1 MFRRKRDYSLDATFV
16 TRVFGL
22 LDSANFLNVLGS
34 TMFVDGLKCFVAAR
48 GMVLPKDSVNG
59 CIFRGN

>member
-22 LDSANFLNVLGS
+22 LDSANFLNVLAS
-34 TMFVDGLKCFVAAR
+34 IMFVDGLKCFAAAR
-48 GMVLPKDSVNG
+48 GKVVP
-59 CIFRGN
+59 